1 MSGKN
6 RNRFES
12 LLGVCANPVYKTSGA
27 SLPAKHA
34 VTVGFSSGFNVKL
47 PHDWSNFDLPKLM
60 PVEHIFLVFRLE
72 RATEVLELTY
82 LGKYFACVNAN

>member
-12 LLGVCANPVYKTSGA
+12 LLGVWANPVNKTSRA

-34 VTVGFSSGFNVKL
+34 VTVGFSSDFNVKL
-47 PHDWSNFDLPKLM
+47 LHDLSDFDLPKLI
-60 PVEHIFLVFRLE
+60 PVEHIFLMP
-72 RATEVLELTY
+72 
-82 LGKYFACVNAN
+82 